1 MSDTTGTSGL
11 TQRVADYAL
20 RLRFEAVSAKALDR
34 TKQLLLDFLGVA
46 LGGVSYWPAAP
57 AMLHGVRSLA
67 VRSDGASTVV
77 GQSKAYRRQDA
88 ALLNGALAHSMD
100 FDDTH
105 AAAIMHIGTPLFPA
119 LLAAGEDA
127 SGAEFLTAAVAG
139 YEVAGKLGMAHLDRV
154 HLRGFHPT
162 ATTGI
167 FAATAAAG
175 RLLGS
180 SADVVENALG
190 LASSMAAGTQQFS
203 DGGGAN
209 KPYQVGMAAQN
220 AIVALLM
227 AGAGVPGAARPL
239 EGRFGYFAVFAE
251 PGSRVD
257 DVVLD
262 LEAPSEVLRIGIKPY
277 PCCRYSHGT
286 IDGVREIVLQERLKP
301 EDIEAIEVRLP
312 VAGYRL
318 VGAEP
323 ATKRRPPSLVEAQ
336 FSAYFAAAVAASDQ
350 PYSWDSYTRLAEPR
364 LQQVMDR
371 VTVTA
376 SESLTDMQTH
386 VSVRAEGRT
395 WSLDVPLPSGEPE
408 LPLSW
413 GEIEAKFL
421 ALATPLLGH
430 GRSVEVITR
439 VHALETHTSMRELS
453 RLLRPE

>member
-1 MSDTTGTSGL
+1 
-11 TQRVADYAL
+11 
-20 RLRFEAVSAKALDR
+20 
-34 TKQLLLDFLGVA
+34 
-46 LGGVSYWPAAP
+46 
-57 AMLHGVRSLA
+57 
-67 VRSDGASTVV
+67 
-77 GQSKAYRRQDA
+77 
-88 ALLNGALAHSMD
+88 
-100 FDDTH
+100 
-105 AAAIMHIGTPLFPA
+105 
-119 LLAAGEDA
+119 
-127 SGAEFLTAAVAG
+127 
-139 YEVAGKLGMAHLDRV
+139 
-154 HLRGFHPT
+154 
-162 ATTGI
+162 
-167 FAATAAAG
+167 
-175 RLLGS
+175 
-180 SADVVENALG
+180 
-190 LASSMAAGTQQFS
+190 
-203 DGGGAN
+203 
-209 KPYQVGMAAQN
+209 
-220 AIVALLM
+220 M